1 MPRMMTMRWTLLM
14 APLVLAG
21 CSSSTMQVLGLQR
34 DPPDEFKVTTQPQL
48 AMPPDLNQAA
58 AVLPAPTPG
67 ASRPQDVAIS
77 QQAESAMIGAASLP
91 SGTPSTAG
99 DQNFLAKAGPPAPAG
114 IRQQVNVLAEK
125 DQASRSLG
133 NRMDPFGRPVA
144 KPAIVDA
151 KEESQR
157 LQKNAALGQS
167 PANGTTPLVKAKN
180 RGPLGNWLDS
190 IF

>member
-1 MPRMMTMRWTLLM
+1 MPRMMTMRWTLLL

-21 CSSSTMQVLGLQR
+21 CSSGTMQTLGLQR

-58 AVLPAPTPG
+58 QALPAPTPG
-67 ASRPQDVAIS
+67 AARPQDVAIS
-77 QQAESAMIGAASLP
+77 QQAESAIIGAASLP

-114 IRQQVNVLAEK
+114 IRQDVNVLGEK

-133 NRMDPFGRPVA
+133 NRMNPFGSAVA
-144 KPAIVDA
+144 KPAIVNA

-157 LQKNAALGQS
+157 LQKNAALGES
-167 PANGTTPLVKAKN
+167 PTVGTTPLVKQKDH
-180 RGPLGNWLDS
+180 GPLGNWLDS